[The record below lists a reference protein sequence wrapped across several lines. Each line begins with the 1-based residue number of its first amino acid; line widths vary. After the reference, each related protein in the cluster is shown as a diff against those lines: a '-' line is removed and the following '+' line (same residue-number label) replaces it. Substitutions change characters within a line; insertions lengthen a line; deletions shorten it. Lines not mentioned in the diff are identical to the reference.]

1 MIEVKLSLIL
11 ILDGYII
18 NINMKVF
25 IFVCNKQY
33 GGGMAVVA
41 AYDAQDAFQ
50 LLREEYGGDDF
61 VYEYTDLMHC
71 HMSKDLIANVTK
83 PQVLE
88 SDFHVE

>member
-1 MIEVKLSLIL
+1 
-11 ILDGYII
+11 
-18 NINMKVF
+18 MKVF

-41 AYDAQDAFQ
+41 ANDIEEAFDI
-50 LLREEYGGDDF
+50 LRQEYGGDDF
-61 VYEYTDLMHC
+61 VYEYTDMNHC
-71 HMSKDLIANVTK
+71 HQSENLTTNVIK